1 MTKDAAKTRQSIR
14 HHMLAVGGAAVF
26 MVAGMGIMGASTD
39 MSGAIVSQGSL
50 VVESSVKKV
59 QHPAGGVVKNLL
71 VGEGAK
77 VKSGDLLIRL
87 DETVA
92 QANLSAVTKSLW
104 ELEARRARLQ
114 AERDGFGEIVFPDEL
129 TMLPADSPAQAIMS
143 GERRFFQ
150 LRRDASDGQ
159 KHQFREQVLQLKEQI
174 TGLEDQLTAKKQ
186 EAELLA
192 KELVGVEQLWEQ
204 RLVSITRLVTL
215 QRDSARLLGEKGQL
229 TASIAQA
236 KGKISETEL
245 KILQIDQDFRS
256 DVAKELADVRAKYAD
271 TFEKKVT
278 ARDQAEKLEI
288 RAPQT
293 GVVHDLT
300 VHTEG
305 GVIAAGETVMT
316 IVPDADTLIVETR
329 VPPQEIDQVKLGQN
343 AVLRFTNFN
352 QRTTPEIDG
361 AVSRIGADVSR
372 EDKAG
377 PTYFTVRIAIGGDQV
392 EKLGGARLMPGM
404 PVEVF
409 IRTGERTLLSYL
421 MKPISDQM
429 HRAFREK

>member
-1 MTKDAAKTRQSIR
+1 M
-14 HHMLAVGGAAVF
+14 
-26 MVAGMGIMGASTD
+26 
-39 MSGAIVSQGSL
+39 
-50 VVESSVKKV
+50 VESSVKKV

-71 VGEGAK
+71 VTEGAK
-77 VKSGDLLIRL
+77 VNAGDLLIRL

-114 AERDGFGEIVFPDEL
+114 SERDGLGEIGFPEDL
-129 TMLPADSPAQAIMS
+129 TSLPEEFPAHAIMVA
-143 GERRFFQ
+143 EQRFFN
-150 LRRDASDGQ
+150 LRRGASDGQ
-159 KHQFREQVLQLKEQI
+159 RLQLREQVAQLKEQI
-174 TGLEDQLTAKKQ
+174 NGLDDQLTAKKQ
-186 EAELLA
+186 EADLLS
-192 KELVGVEQLWEQ
+192 KELAGVEQLWEQ
-204 RLVSITRLVTL
+204 RLVSITRLVAL

-245 KILQIDQDFRS
+245 KIMQIDQDFRS
-256 DVAKELADVRAKYAD
+256 DVAKELADVRAKYAE

-278 ARDQAEKLEI
+278 ARDQAEKLEL

-293 GVVHDLT
+293 GVVHDLN

-316 IVPDADTLIVETR
+316 IVPDSDSLIVETR

-361 AVSRIGADVSR
+361 VVTRIGADVSR

-377 PTYFTVRIAIGGDQV
+377 PTYFVVRIAIGQDEIG
-392 EKLGGARLMPGM
+392 KFNGTRLMPGM

-421 MKPISDQM
+421 TKPMADQI
-429 HRAFREK
+429 HRTFREK